1 MNPTT
6 PTRILGVATAAYGA
20 AVTVWPGILLRPSGL
35 GTGAEPELRTLAR
48 SVALRDVISGIAL
61 ATASG
66 PGARAVAA
74 VVRVGSDAADTAV
87 FAHAMTGRP
96 ERGKTLTVTSVWGLL
111 CLAAVV
117 YERRASTRSWHRTL
131 TDDDGQAGG
140 LTVGTV
146 ARRRHGPRHRAAAT
160 IIDQE

>member
-20 AVTVWPGILLRPSGL
+20 VVTVWPAILLRPSGL

-66 PGARAVAA
+66 RHARAVAA
-74 VVRVGSDAADTAV
+74 VVRIGSDAADTVV
-87 FAHAMTGRP
+87 FGHALKGRP
-96 ERGKTLTVTSVWGLL
+96 ERGKTLAVTSAWGLL

-117 YERRASTRSWHRTL
+117 YERSGSLVRDA
-131 TDDDGQAGG
+131 D
-140 LTVGTV
+140 
-146 ARRRHGPRHRAAAT
+146 RRYGPRHRAAYT
-160 IIDQE
+160 IIERE